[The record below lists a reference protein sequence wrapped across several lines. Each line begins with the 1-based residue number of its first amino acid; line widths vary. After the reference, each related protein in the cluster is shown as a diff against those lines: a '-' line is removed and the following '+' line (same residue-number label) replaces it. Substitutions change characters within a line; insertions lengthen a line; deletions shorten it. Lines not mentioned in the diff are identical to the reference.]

1 MNLFIRIFLIM
12 MISSISQYFLPWWTS
27 LIVALAV
34 ETALGKGDGTSF
46 FSGFY
51 GVSIPWM
58 ALSAYID
65 MNNGSILS
73 KQILSLFHLPQYS
86 AVMIVLTG
94 LIGGIVGGL
103 GSQTGGWIKK
113 AFSKSNG

>member
-1 MNLFIRIFLIM
+1 M
-12 MISSISQYFLPWWTS
+12 MIASIAQYFLPWWTS

-34 ETALGKGDGTSF
+34 EMAFWKGDGTSF

-51 GVSIPWM
+51 GISIPWIL
-58 ALSAYID
+58 LSAYID
-65 MNNGSILS
+65 INNGSILS
-73 KQILSLFHLPQYS
+73 KQILALFHLPQYS

-103 GSQTGGWIKK
+103 GSLTGGWIRI
-113 AFSKSNG
+113 AFSKTNG